1 MEKSK
6 LYLLPLC
13 FLVLT
18 ACQPNKD
25 NGGDNPPVKEEK
37 LSTPVLT
44 VNNEGTGLTWAAV
57 EGAVSYSISVNE
69 AEAVSVNA
77 PGYDFAE
84 EAGEYAVKVVAVAS
98 DAKLNSE
105 QASFDYST
113 AYTALGAVAFDE
125 DTGRITWTGFLGAGL
140 KYSINGGE
148 EVAVEGDYIEVETG
162 GLYDITAVGG
172 FVANGNKYYVD
183 SDTSVNVQHIIASP
197 KMAEAMVL
205 EDGSEDSNADLQ
217 AKYDALYYGNSG
229 WQATANAV
237 ATLDRN
243 NDGISPNRCFRAMVF
258 CNGGWFKWMAKE
270 AFVCEGSVDSL
281 SFYAKAAAPA
291 QASLYLRWEVTEDIM
306 IGGLNFKGVYVTYKL
321 DKVPSGWHKYTV
333 GMTDANWEIVYNNQ
347 KLDFATVKGILA
359 QVGYNVNSLGEFFQ
373 YFGNFAI
380 LAKCA
385 STGNGPKGYVYVDEI
400 KLGAGEFEVENKNYE
415 VHEWAFK
422 STAVT
427 NGFFR
432 YCKDN
437 PSVNLLKVRVSST
450 TIKMDPTVTEENGK
464 LHVVVN
470 SASYNLDARFSV
482 GTDGKL
488 TLDEGATGNVAQYL
502 TSFESDLCYVI
513 DDFESYSATGVG
525 LDSAHKDETQYSG
538 LRSKWYSDYYS
549 GNGATDPNKSVVGG
563 TGWSMMGSSDYLDLN
578 KTAGYCH
585 FSSQSMRLKY
595 NASNQMRFITW
606 DLTQAPTPRLPKAT
620 YLSIWVRACDS
631 RVNQIKIKAFSN
643 EQITGANQA
652 DTSKYTEL
660 VQDIAADANHGWVEV
675 KVTLNSEKNYYGF
688 VLQPMKNG
696 SGTGDDGKYF
706 YVDDICLYNTISPF
720 GAQA

>member
-25 NGGDNPPVKEEK
+25 NSGGDIPPAKGEK

-98 DAKLNSE
+98 DTELNSE

-113 AYTALGAVAFDE
+113 IYTALSAVAFDE
-125 DTGRITWTGFLGAGL
+125 DTGRITWSGFHGAGL

-172 FVANGNKYYVD
+172 FVAEGNKYYVNNE
-183 SDTSVNVQHIIASP
+183 TSVNVQHIIASP
-197 KMAEAMVL
+197 KMAQAMVL

-217 AKYDALYYGNSG
+217 AKYDALYYGTSG
-229 WQATANAV
+229 WQPSANAV

-243 NDGISPNRCFRAMVF
+243 NEGISPNRSFRAMIF
-258 CNGGWFKWMAKE
+258 CNGSWFKWLAKE

-281 SFYAKAAAPA
+281 SFYAKAAAPS
-291 QASLYLRWEVTEDIM
+291 QASLYLRWEVTEDLM
-306 IGGLNFKGVYVTYKL
+306 IGDLNFKGVYVTYKL
-321 DKVPSGWHKYTV
+321 DKVPTGWHKYTV
-333 GMTDANWEIVYNNQ
+333 GMNDANWEIAYNNQ

-359 QVGYNVNSLGEFFQ
+359 TAGYTINSLGEFFQ

-385 STGNGPKGYVYVDEI
+385 STGSGPKGYVYVDEI
-400 KLGAGEFEVENKNYE
+400 KLSAGAFEAENKDYE
-415 VHEWAFK
+415 IHEWAFK
-422 STAVT
+422 SSALS
-427 NGFFR
+427 NGYFR
-432 YCKDN
+432 FSKDN
-437 PSVNLLKVRVSST
+437 PSVNKLVV
-450 TIKMDPTVTEENGK
+450 KMSAGSKISLVPQVEVEDTNV
-464 LHVVVN
+464 LHVVVTGT
-470 SASYNLDARFSV
+470 YDLDARFTV
-482 GTDGKL
+482 GADGKL
-488 TLDEGATGNVAQYL
+488 TLNDGATGAVAAFL
-502 TSFESDLCYVI
+502 TEFSSDLCHVI
-513 DDFESYSATGVG
+513 DDFEDHTETGVG
-525 LDSAHKDETQYSG
+525 LDGSHKDETTFKG

-549 GNGATDPNKSVVGG
+549 GNTSNPSAVGG
-563 TGWSMMGSSDYLDLN
+563 NGWSMMGSTDYLELN
-578 KTAGYCH
+578 KSPDYAHYGN
-585 FSSQSMRLKY
+585 QSMRLKY
-595 NASNQMRFITW
+595 NATNQMRFITW
-606 DLTQAPTPRLPKAT
+606 DMTQAPAPRLPKAT
-620 YLSIWVRACDS
+620 YLSLWVRACDS
-631 RVNQIKIKAFSN
+631 RVNQIKIKAFFN
-643 EQITGANQA
+643 EQISPVNQG

-660 VQDIAADANHGWVEV
+660 VQDIAADPDHGWVEV
-675 KVTLNSEKNYYGF
+675 KVTLKPEKNYFGF

-696 SGTGDDGKYF
+696 AGTGDDGKYF
-706 YVDDICLYNTISPF
+706 YVDNIALYNTLSPF
-720 GAQA
+720 GTNA